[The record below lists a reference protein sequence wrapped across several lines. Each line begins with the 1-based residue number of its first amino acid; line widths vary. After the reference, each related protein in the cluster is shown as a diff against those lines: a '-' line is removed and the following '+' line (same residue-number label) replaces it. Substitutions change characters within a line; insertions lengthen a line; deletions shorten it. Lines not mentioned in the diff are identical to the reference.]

1 MIDQFEFELIL
12 NREFHGSTKL
22 QNTSFLYKYISKS
35 VYFVQYKELCEISDI

>member
-12 NREFHGSTKL
+12 NREFHGSNKL
-22 QNTSFLYKYISKS
+22 ENINFVYTYISQS